1 MKVVYIDMVGDL
13 FHYGHV
19 QALKQ
24 SKDCG
29 DYLIVGVHN
38 DCDVNSYKRTPV
50 MTMEE
55 RVKVIEGCKYVNRVV
70 GDAPLQI
77 TQSFLDMYN
86 IDIVCIT
93 DSRPEEQTLE
103 FYGDV
108 MDKVIRIKY
117 TSDVS
122 TTDVI
127 NRIRQRVV
135 NKNL

>member
-1 MKVVYIDMVGDL
+1 
-13 FHYGHV
+13 
-19 QALKQ
+19 
-24 SKDCG
+24 
-29 DYLIVGVHN
+29 
-38 DCDVNSYKRTPV
+38 
-50 MTMEE
+50 
-55 RVKVIEGCKYVNRVV
+55 
-70 GDAPLQI
+70 
-77 TQSFLDMYN
+77 MYN